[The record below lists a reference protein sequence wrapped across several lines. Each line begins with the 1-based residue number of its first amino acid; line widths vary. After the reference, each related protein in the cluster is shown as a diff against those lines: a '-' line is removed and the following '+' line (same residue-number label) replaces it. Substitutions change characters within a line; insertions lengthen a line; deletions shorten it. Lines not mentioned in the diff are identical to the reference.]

1 MRQRNRPI
9 TPARYRRYATAQP
22 RRRQRRSHKIVLFAK
37 RAAKLIWTRL
47 AVPARFAFK
56 ALMMVLLPSPV
67 ERKTDKIYHDTTRW
81 TPRSPFMK

>member
-1 MRQRNRPI
+1 MRQRNRPT
-9 TPARYRRYATAQP
+9 TPTRYRRYTSAQA

-37 RAAKLIWTRL
+37 RAAKLIW
-47 AVPARFAFK
+47 ASARFAFK

-81 TPRSPFMK
+81 TPRDASMK

>member
-1 MRQRNRPI
+1 MRQRNRP
-9 TPARYRRYATAQP
+9 TTLTRYRRYTSAQV

-37 RAAKLIWTRL
+37 RAAKLIW
-47 AVPARFAFK
+47 ASARFAFK

-81 TPRSPFMK
+81 TPRNAGMK

>member
-9 TPARYRRYATAQP
+9 TPARYRRYATVQP
-22 RRRQRRSHKIVLFAK
+22 RRSHKIVLFAK

-47 AVPARFAFK
+47 AASARFAFK

-67 ERKTDKIYHDTTRW
+67 ERKTDKIYHDRTRW
-81 TPRSPFMK
+81 TPRDASMK

>member
-1 MRQRNRPI
+1 MPLNRW
-9 TPARYRRYATAQP
+9 TTSARYRRYTSAQA

-37 RAAKLIWTRL
+37 RATKLIWTRL
-47 AVPARFAFK
+47 AASARFAFK

-81 TPRSPFMK
+81 TPRDAGMK